1 MRFCKR
7 SIKRL
12 KSKKMVETMKRIFLY
27 ILAFFLLPFYPILKG
42 IRKMGDKL
50 QLSEKI
56 VVVTRNQNKRR
67 VFIN

>member
-1 MRFCKR
+1 
-7 SIKRL
+7 
-12 KSKKMVETMKRIFLY
+12 MKRIFLY

-42 IRKMGDKL
+42 IRKMGEKL

-67 VFIN
+67 TFIN